1 MANNWA
7 GKQVNERENG
17 LVFTLTSSK
26 RRQQLGEDA
35 RRSRASAWQ
44 TGVAWALIAIYNL
57 VGVTDIVSTV
67 IALEN
72 GAGVEANP
80 LLNALMV
87 HAGEGW
93 ILAKLGLQGL
103 ISFMV
108 LWFPHWIVLFFFT
121 IATAGNILIVAN
133 NFAIAGAI

>member
-1 MANNWA
+1 M
-7 GKQVNERENG
+7 V
-17 LVFTLTSSK
+17 LTLTSSK

-35 RRSRASAWQ
+35 RRSRASVWRTAIAW
-44 TGVAWALIAIYNL
+44 VLVVLYNI
-57 VGVTDIVSTV
+57 VGCADIVSTV
-67 IALEN
+67 IAIES

-93 ILAKLGLQGL
+93 IIAKLGLQGL

-108 LWFPHWIVLFFFT
+108 LWFPHWIVLFFFAV
-121 IATAGNILIVAN
+121 ATTGNILIVAN
-133 NFAIAGAI
+133 NFAIAGVL

>member
-1 MANNWA
+1 
-7 GKQVNERENG
+7 

-35 RRSRASAWQ
+35 RQSRASAWR
-44 TGVAWALIAIYNL
+44 TGIAWALVVIYNL
-57 VGVTDIVSTV
+57 VGAADIISTV
-67 IALEN
+67 IALDR

-80 LLNALMV
+80 FLNALMV
-87 HAGEGW
+87 HAGDGW

-108 LWFPHWIVLFFFT
+108 LWFPHWIVLTFFAV
-121 IATAGNILIVAN
+121 ATTGNVLIVAS
-133 NFAIAGAI
+133 NFSIAGVF

>member
-1 MANNWA
+1 M
-7 GKQVNERENG
+7 
-17 LVFTLTSSK
+17 VFTLTSSK

-44 TGVAWALIAIYNL
+44 TGIAWALIVTYNI
-57 VGVTDIVSTV
+57 VGVADIISTM
-67 IALEN
+67 IALDS

-80 LLNALMV
+80 LLNTLMV

-93 ILAKLGLQGL
+93 IIAKLGLQGL

-121 IATAGNILIVAN
+121 VATAGNVLIVAN
-133 NFAIAGAI
+133 NFSIAGIL

>member
-1 MANNWA
+1 M
-7 GKQVNERENG
+7 
-17 LVFTLTSSK
+17 LTLTSSK

-35 RRSRASAWQ
+35 RRSRASVWQ
-44 TGVAWALIAIYNL
+44 TRIAWALVVIYNF
-57 VGVTDIVSTV
+57 VGVADIISTV
-67 IALEN
+67 IALES

-121 IATAGNILIVAN
+121 VATAGNILIVAN
-133 NFAIAGAI
+133 NFAIGGVI

>member
-1 MANNWA
+1 M
-7 GKQVNERENG
+7 V
-17 LVFTLTSSK
+17 LTLTSSK

-35 RRSRASAWQ
+35 RRSRASTWRTAI
-44 TGVAWALIAIYNL
+44 AWALVVLYNI
-57 VGVTDIVSTV
+57 VGCADIVSTV
-67 IALEN
+67 IAIES

-93 ILAKLGLQGL
+93 IIAKLGLQGL

-108 LWFPHWIVLFFFT
+108 LWFPHWIVLFFFAV
-121 IATAGNILIVAN
+121 ATTGNILIVAN
-133 NFAIAGAI
+133 NFAIAGVL

>member
-1 MANNWA
+1 M
-7 GKQVNERENG
+7 V
-17 LVFTLTSSK
+17 LTLTSSK

-35 RRSRASAWQ
+35 RRSRASVWRTAIAW
-44 TGVAWALIAIYNL
+44 VLVVLYNI
-57 VGVTDIVSTV
+57 VGCADIVSTV
-67 IALEN
+67 IAIES

-93 ILAKLGLQGL
+93 IVAKLGLQGL

-108 LWFPHWIVLFFFT
+108 LWFPHWIVLFFFAV
-121 IATAGNILIVAN
+121 ATTGNILIVAN
-133 NFAIAGAI
+133 NFAIAGVL

>member
-1 MANNWA
+1 M
-7 GKQVNERENG
+7 
-17 LVFTLTSSK
+17 LTLTSSK

-35 RRSRASAWQ
+35 RRSRASAWR
-44 TGVAWALIAIYNL
+44 TGVAWALVVIYNF
-57 VGVTDIVSTV
+57 VGVADIISTV
-67 IALEN
+67 IALER

-93 ILAKLGLQGL
+93 IFAKLGLQGL

-121 IATAGNILIVAN
+121 VATTGNILIVAN
-133 NFAIAGAI
+133 NFAIGGIF

>member
-1 MANNWA
+1 
-7 GKQVNERENG
+7 

-44 TGVAWALIAIYNL
+44 TGIAWALIVTYNI
-57 VGVTDIVSTV
+57 VGVADIISTM
-67 IALEN
+67 IALDS

-80 LLNALMV
+80 LLNTLMV

-93 ILAKLGLQGL
+93 IIAKLGLQGL

-121 IATAGNILIVAN
+121 VATAGNVLIVAN
-133 NFAIAGAI
+133 NFSIAGIL